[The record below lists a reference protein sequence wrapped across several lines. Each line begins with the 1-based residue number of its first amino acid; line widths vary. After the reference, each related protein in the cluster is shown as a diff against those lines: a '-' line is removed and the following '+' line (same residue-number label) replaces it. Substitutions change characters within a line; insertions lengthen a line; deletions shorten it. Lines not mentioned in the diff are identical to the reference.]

1 MNNRV
6 KRFLA
11 HIDLEA
17 ILFKIRLASIA
28 LLLFVL
34 PLLIYLDNTTYGYT
48 KLIFAFIFT
57 SFILL
62 VWISEMIVQGSY
74 TLNLTELIW
83 PSGVLLVVCFLSLV
97 NAKSIGVGLE
107 SIAILIYFFFIYLLV
122 VNTVETRGHIKLLL
136 GVLLVSAVLAALY
149 GMCQF
154 YGVLPGAPG
163 KAGGSGAII
172 SSLGNKNYLGG
183 FLVYLFVP
191 SLILIF
197 ITKRIWIK
205 ISALFSLGII
215 YLTFI
220 PVSSDGAWGSLVI
233 SFVFLLTGMVVFR
246 LFSLVSKNKRW
257 VVALIG
263 VLILAYLLQGTPG
276 PLNSLLGYSAVKKP
290 AEKGWLSS
298 VPLVGRLSSK
308 LRGVRS
314 EDWWVGWEM
323 FKDHPI
329 LGIGIGNYKV
339 RFLEYKGIFRTTE
352 RSKGFDFYIKRAA
365 QAHSEYVQMGSELGI
380 LGILALA
387 FMIFTVFRGGVE
399 RIIFENS
406 MGNKFILLAFLSGV
420 IAFIVHSSVSFPLH
434 LPASGLDLVLLVGII
449 NSKYF
454 DKRANDQ
461 NKSLSFFQSG
471 ELHLRKPA
479 LWIAVSLLVIFS
491 ISVSVLA
498 YRDWLADV
506 HLDQGIKELQMGRSY
521 TAREEFNWSL
531 KLSFHPREVL
541 FYLGVVNNQLED
553 REKAIHFFKKSLN
566 TFVVESTYAQLATLY
581 FQKGDYSEALTYLN
595 TLLGIDPEESR
606 EIQARFMIALIDLKH
621 GKIKEAL
628 AKMDKLITQ
637 YPSYERTYIARADIY
652 QAQGRISEAEK
663 DLRQALKLI
672 EKRLDRYQGK
682 IQKGV
687 TITREEFAQI
697 RSDIETLKKE
707 KKKVKEL
714 LEKL

>member
-1 MNNRV
+1 MKNRV
-6 KRFLA
+6 KRFLG
-11 HIDLEA
+11 HTDLEA

-34 PLLIYLDNTTYGYT
+34 PLLIYLDNTAYGYT
-48 KLIFAFIFT
+48 KLIFALIFT

-62 VWISEMIVQGSY
+62 VWIVEMIVQGSY

-83 PSGVLLVVCFLSLV
+83 PSGVLLMVCFLSLA

-107 SIAILIYFFFIYLLV
+107 SIGILIYFFFIYLLV
-122 VNTVETRGHIKLLL
+122 ANTVKTRGHIKLLL

-149 GMCQF
+149 GLLQF
-154 YGVLPGAPG
+154 YGVLPGTPG
-163 KAGGSGAII
+163 RTGGTSAII

-197 ITKRIWIK
+197 TTKRIWIK
-205 ISALFSLGII
+205 ILAVFSLGII

-220 PVSSDGAWGSLVI
+220 PVSSDGTWGSLVI
-233 SFVFLLTGMVVFR
+233 SFVFLLSGMVVFR
-246 LFSLVSKNKRW
+246 LFSLLSKNRRW

-298 VPLVGRLSSK
+298 VPLIGRLPRE
-308 LRGVRS
+308 LVRL

-352 RSKGFDFYIKRAA
+352 RSKGFDFDIQRAV
-365 QAHSEYVQMGSELGI
+365 QAHNEYVQMGSELGI

-387 FMIFTVFRGGVE
+387 FGVFIIFRGAVG

-406 MGNKFILLAFLSGV
+406 AGNKFILLAFLSGV

-434 LPASGLDLVLLVGII
+434 LPASALDLVLLLGII

-454 DKRANDQ
+454 DKRSNNQ

-471 ELHLRKPA
+471 KLHLRKPA
-479 LWIAVSLLVIFS
+479 LWIAVSLLVILS

-498 YRDWLADV
+498 YRDWQADV

-521 TAREEFNWSL
+521 TAREEFNRSL

-541 FYLGVVNNQLED
+541 FYLGVVNNQLGD

-595 TLLGIDPEESR
+595 TLLDIDPEESR

-621 GKIKEAL
+621 GNIKEAL

-663 DLRQALKLI
+663 DLRLALKLI